1 MFLLKINTW
10 QIALSLELILG
21 VMLEARGIS
30 LNDMVKFDFLPD
42 LHHVYSKV
50 AFFASYEQLQS
61 QIFKNW
67 TFRPHLVPPKG
78 SNRGW
83 YGIYGS
89 SVGYHASNTSPSS
102 KRGKIFKISLGIFIV
117 LEITHA
123 CKKSCL
129 WHNLQSFW
137 NGVPLRHTHGEN
149 RYSEGMGI
157 KGLSP
162 KFWLISS
169 KISRQN
175 LLSP

>member
-1 MFLLKINTW
+1 M
-10 QIALSLELILG
+10 A
-21 VMLEARGIS
+21 
-30 LNDMVKFDFLPD
+30 KFDFLPD
-42 LHHVYSKV
+42 LHLVYRKV

-102 KRGKIFKISLGIFIV
+102 KRGKILKISLGIFIF
-117 LEITHA
+117 LEISHT

-129 WHNLQSFW
+129 WHNLQSIW

-149 RYSEGMGI
+149 RYSEGMGLI
-157 KGLSP
+157 GLTTIEKTRPICNISAL
-162 KFWLISS
+162 WLNLQPILSGVLQRHTHGENRYS
-169 KISRQN
+169 KSMGLIGLRAM
-175 LLSP
+175 

>member
-1 MFLLKINTW
+1 
-10 QIALSLELILG
+10 
-21 VMLEARGIS
+21 
-30 LNDMVKFDFLPD
+30 MVKFDFLPD
-42 LHHVYSKV
+42 LHHVYNKV

-102 KRGKIFKISLGIFIV
+102 KRGKISKISQGIFIV
-117 LEITHA
+117 QEISHT

-129 WHNLQSFW
+129 WHNLQSIW

-149 RYSEGMGI
+149 RYSEGMGLI
-157 KGLSP
+157 GLSCSAH
-162 KFWLISS
+162 KDLQC
-169 KISRQN
+169 RQTFILDFN
-175 LLSP
+175 VWIFHT

>member
-1 MFLLKINTW
+1 M
-10 QIALSLELILG
+10 A
-21 VMLEARGIS
+21 
-30 LNDMVKFDFLPD
+30 KFDFLPD

-78 SNRGW
+78 SNRGR

-102 KRGKIFKISLGIFIV
+102 KRGKILKISQGIFIA
-117 LEITHA
+117 LEISHT

-129 WHNLQSFW
+129 WHNLQSIW

-149 RYSEGMGI
+149 RYSEGMGLI
-157 KGLSP
+157 GLSVQ
-162 KFWLISS
+162 L
-169 KISRQN
+169 Q
-175 LLSP
+175 LLQKRNFRYIILLGFH

>member
-1 MFLLKINTW
+1 M
-10 QIALSLELILG
+10 A
-21 VMLEARGIS
+21 
-30 LNDMVKFDFLPD
+30 KFDFLPD

-50 AFFASYEQLQS
+50 AFFASYEQLQN

-102 KRGKIFKISLGIFIV
+102 KRGNILKISLGIVHV
-117 LEITHA
+117 LEISHT

-129 WHNLQSFW
+129 WHNLQSIW

-149 RYSEGMGI
+149 RYSEGMGLI
-157 KGLSP
+157 GLKGFKVTSCQSWRCQEKVCHPPPAPLKPLGPYSRTSVVESFS
-162 KFWLISS
+162 KFDGL
-169 KISRQN
+169 
-175 LLSP
+175 